1 MAEGSRRNNDA
12 EQTNLQDNHSFPIVA
27 LGSSAGGLEAN
38 EAFFKNAPPDSDMAY
53 VVVTHLEPHHPSLL
67 VEIIARCTTM
77 ETLQAESEMVV
88 QKNKIY
94 IIPPGKGMM
103 IADGT
108 LHLFSRE
115 TGHDPFMPIDY
126 FLRSLAEDRKE
137 NAVAVILSGNGSD
150 GSIGIKAINANLGL
164 VLVQK
169 PELAKYDSMPRSAI
183 ETGLVDYV
191 IPADEMPETIVKY
204 LHALGDKKRPA
215 KYEQIGGTDII
226 QKILSIVKRETG
238 HDFTYYKKSTI
249 NRRLERRLT
258 VHQLENMEKYASFLI
273 ANPKETHLL
282 FKELIIEVTSFFR
295 NPQAFESL
303 KEVLKKYVMDTKAD
317 KDTLRVWVTA
327 CSTGEEA
334 YSIGIILREI
344 FEETGK
350 KIQAQIFGS
359 DINDEAISYARA
371 ADYPLAIAD
380 DVDQKRLEKN
390 FVKHQNGY
398 RVRKEIRELVIFAP
412 HDVIR
417 DPPFLHLDLL
427 SCRNLLIYFESVLQR
442 RVLEIF
448 SAALNPSG
456 ILFLGE
462 SESINGYQDRFTS
475 IDSKWKIYLRGASTA
490 YPIKAEIGDLPRQRW
505 ESVRRDPV
513 AERTPNINEKAEKIL
528 LSEYT
533 PPSMVVN
540 DKNEIV
546 YFHGRNS
553 RYLEHPQGKAT
564 FSIRDL
570 IREDLRYAVTS
581 AINESRTTGKKVLK
595 NDNQILENG
604 DASFLGITVRPLVTE
619 ELVSD
624 VLVVFDEKII
634 PQSVLKGK
642 QDLLIA
648 PNREARLDEL
658 EGELKFTKD
667 SLQTTI
673 EALETTNEELMST
686 NEELQS
692 NNEELQSVVEESETG
707 KEELNSLN
715 EELLTVNTEIE
726 RKNQELSSINS
737 DLRNLLNSVD
747 EAIIFL
753 DSDLKIR
760 RFTPQID
767 QIMNLLPGDLGRMI
781 SDIAMNIRYEDL
793 IADIKY
799 VLDSLNTKEKEV
811 QTKEGHWYKLKILPY
826 RTVENVIDGVVI
838 TFSDIDLLKK
848 IQERSKKSV

>member
-1 MAEGSRRNNDA
+1 MAEGSGSNNDA

-94 IIPPGKGMM
+94 VIPPGKGMM

-115 TGHDPFMPIDY
+115 SGHEPFMPIDY
-126 FLRSLAEDRKE
+126 FLRSLAEDRKD
-137 NAVAVILSGNGSD
+137 NAVAVILSGNGLD

-164 VLVQK
+164 VVVQK
-169 PELAKYDSMPRSAI
+169 PESARYDSMPRSAI
-183 ETGLVDYV
+183 GTGLVDYV
-191 IPADEMPETIVKY
+191 IPADEMPGTIMKY
-204 LHALGDKKRPA
+204 LHALGDKKPPA

-226 QKILSIVKRETG
+226 QKIMSIVKRETG
-238 HDFTYYKKSTI
+238 HDFSYYKKSTI
-249 NRRLERRLT
+249 NRRVERRLT
-258 VHQLENMEKYASFLI
+258 VHQLENMERYVSYLES
-273 ANPKETHLL
+273 NPKETHLL
-282 FKELIIEVTSFFR
+282 FKELLIEVTSFFR

-303 KEVLKKYVMDTKAD
+303 KDVLKKYVMDTKGN

-334 YSIGIILREI
+334 YSIGIILKEVI
-344 FEETGK
+344 EETGK
-350 KIQAQIFGS
+350 DIQAQIFGS
-359 DINDEAISYARA
+359 DINDEAISYARVG
-371 ADYPLAIAD
+371 DYPMAIAD
-380 DVDQKRLEKN
+380 DVDPKRLDRF
-390 FVKHQNGY
+390 FVKHENGY
-398 RVRKEIRELVIFAP
+398 RVRKEIREMVIFAP

-427 SCRNLLIYFESVLQR
+427 ACRNLLIYFESVLQR

-448 SAALNPSG
+448 STALNPSG

-462 SESINGYQDRFTS
+462 SESINGFHDRFSS
-475 IDSKWKIYLRGASTA
+475 IDAKWKIYQRGTSTT
-490 YPIKAEIGDLPRQRW
+490 YPIIAEIGVHTRPRW
-505 ESVRRDPV
+505 EPVRRE
-513 AERTPNINEKAEKIL
+513 AITTKNSNMNEKAEKIL
-528 LSEYT
+528 LSEHT
-533 PPSMVVN
+533 PPSLVVN
-540 DKNEIV
+540 EKNEIV
-546 YFHGRNS
+546 YFHGRNT

-570 IREDLRYAVTS
+570 IREDLRYVVTS
-581 AINESRTTGKKVLK
+581 AINESRTTRKKVLK
-595 NDNQILENG
+595 NDIQILENG
-604 DASFLGITVRPLVTE
+604 DASFLGITVMPLE
-619 ELVSD
+619 MEDQISD
-624 VLVVFDEKII
+624 ILVVFDEKII
-634 PQSVLKGK
+634 PQSALKGN

-667 SLQTTI
+667 SLQSTI
-673 EALETTNEELMST
+673 EALETSNEELMST

-715 EELLTVNTEIE
+715 EELLTVNSELE
-726 RKNQELSSINS
+726 RKNQELSRINS

-753 DSDLKIR
+753 DSDLRIR

-767 QIMNLLPGDLGRMI
+767 LIMNLLPGDLGRMI
-781 SDIAMNIRYEDL
+781 SDIAMKIRYEDL
-793 IADIKY
+793 IVDIRS
-799 VLDSLNTKEKEV
+799 VLDTLNTKEKEV
-811 QTKEGHWYKLKILPY
+811 QTREGRWYKLKILPY
-826 RTVENVIDGVVI
+826 RTIENVIDGVVI

-848 IQERSKKSV
+848 IQERSKPF